1 MKTVLDVGNCN
12 PDHAAITALL
22 KRHFQVE
29 ILRADQQSDMLK
41 CLEKQP
47 VDLILI
53 NRKLDIDYSDG
64 IEILRYLK
72 SDSNYASIPV
82 MLITNYPE
90 HQQQA
95 MELGAELG
103 FGKLELNKP
112 ETHRQLAKFLGTS
125 AA

>member
-1 MKTVLDVGNCN
+1 
-12 PDHAAITALL
+12 
-22 KRHFQVE
+22 
-29 ILRADQQSDMLK
+29 
-41 CLEKQP
+41 
-47 VDLILI
+47 
-53 NRKLDIDYSDG
+53 
-64 IEILRYLK
+64 
-72 SDSNYASIPV
+72 